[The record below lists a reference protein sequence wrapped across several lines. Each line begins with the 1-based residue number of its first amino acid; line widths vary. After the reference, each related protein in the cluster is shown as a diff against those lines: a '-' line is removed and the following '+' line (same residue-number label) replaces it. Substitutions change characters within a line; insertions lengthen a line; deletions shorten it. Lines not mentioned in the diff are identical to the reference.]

1 MSLTMWKHGVLRGI
15 SDAIY
20 MYVHRCRLLHGCI
33 KFTEY
38 IHIHVYDKE
47 WLMNIIISNQALIV
61 YKNLKWVFHEC
72 TQLLCM
78 YIVHKCLCICHICI
92 QIITSQAK
100 QQQFSIC
107 TFSESYAARAAD
119 SAGHKQE
126 RFREFNSLMQ
136 QYSSDASELG
146 IVLSN
151 RSTVWSV

>member
-1 MSLTMWKHGVLRGI
+1 MNVL
-15 SDAIY
+15 SY
-20 MYVHRCRLLHGCI
+20 YVCI
-33 KFTEY
+33 HT
-38 IHIHVYDKE
+38 H
-47 WLMNIIISNQALIV
+47 MP
-61 YKNLKWVFHEC
+61 
-72 TQLLCM
+72 
-78 YIVHKCLCICHICI
+78 HICI

-126 RFREFNSLMQ
+126 RYKEFNSLMQ

-151 RSTVWSV
+151 RSTVWSVSTLAMTVHAHFSRRGRGTIYPTSHQNVFSLYYCRCNIYISSHSSGRPLCS